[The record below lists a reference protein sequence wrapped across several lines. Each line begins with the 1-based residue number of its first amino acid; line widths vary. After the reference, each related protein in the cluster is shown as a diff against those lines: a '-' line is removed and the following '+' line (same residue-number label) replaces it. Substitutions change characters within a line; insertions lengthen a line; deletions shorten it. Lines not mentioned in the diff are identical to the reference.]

1 MRAYYIIFSTGFVD
15 FSFLFFLID
24 YSRLIYWYSWK
35 CTVKSWDIKLFSFIF
50 FPLFL
55 LWWWYGH
62 KKIFLSTIWQSL
74 NAVQFSLLNLFQIIM
89 FKSSSLLIN
98 MPSVHPMLKCISYY
112 FSEIWKQYWMF
123 IIFEFLN
130 FTEKRSQ
137 CIYKMMLWLLQWLF
151 IFHKLFTL
159 IHLLFQK

>member
-1 MRAYYIIFSTGFVD
+1 MV
-15 FSFLFFLID
+15 FLKVYCEKPGHKVFF
-24 YSRLIYWYSWK
+24 
-35 CTVKSWDIKLFSFIF
+35 FFIF

-74 NAVQFSLLNLFQIIM
+74 NAIQFSLLNSFQIIM
-89 FKSSSLLIN
+89 FKSSSLLKN
-98 MPSVHPMLKCISYY
+98 MPSVHPMLQCISYC
-112 FSEIWKQYWMF
+112 FFEILKHYWMF

-137 CIYKMMLWLLQWLF
+137 CICKMMLWLLQWLF
-151 IFHKLFTL
+151 IFHKLFIF
-159 IHLLFQK
+159 IHLLFHK